1 MIGDHRDGELE
12 RVLQQALDDGNSV
25 WVVGD
30 IHGHLKT
37 FEALIERLNLSEG
50 SQPIYQK
57 KNPRKYWPSPL
68 GDHVI
73 CLGDLIDRGPD
84 SLGVLRLVESSENI
98 HSIRGNHDEMLRLSV
113 SPKHGKMM
121 KSWLKYGGAET
132 LRSFSDDPQEQ
143 IEIAREWLPFIES
156 LPTELILNSHRLV
169 HGGYDLSP
177 VWKGQFLIGKPLE
190 DQTNQDRMWSRTIF
204 TAASPPDPERQVI
217 VGHTTVQA
225 LSRDADGI
233 WGSELEKMVLDSG
246 IWATDVL
253 LDDGRPA
260 VLGIDT
266 GVFLTA
272 EENPRLTALNLQTG
286 QVVSQPLLN

>member
-1 MIGDHRDGELE
+1 
-12 RVLQQALDDGNSV
+12 
-25 WVVGD
+25 
-30 IHGHLKT
+30 
-37 FEALIERLNLSEG
+37 
-50 SQPIYQK
+50 
-57 KNPRKYWPSPL
+57 
-68 GDHVI
+68 
-73 CLGDLIDRGPD
+73 
-84 SLGVLRLVESSENI
+84 
-98 HSIRGNHDEMLRLSV
+98 
-113 SPKHGKMM
+113 
-121 KSWLKYGGAET
+121 
-132 LRSFSDDPQEQ
+132 
-143 IEIAREWLPFIES
+143 
-156 LPTELILNSHRLV
+156 
-169 HGGYDLSP
+169 
-177 VWKGQFLIGKPLE
+177 
-190 DQTNQDRMWSRTIF
+190 MWSRTIF

>member
-30 IHGHLKT
+30 IHGHLET
-37 FEALIERLNLSEG
+37 FQALIERLNLSKG

-84 SLGVLRLVESSENI
+84 SLGVLKLVEDSENI

-121 KSWLKYGGAET
+121 KSWLKYGGVDT
-132 LRSFSDDPQEQ
+132 LQSFSDDSDEQ
-143 IEIAREWLPFIES
+143 IEIAKEWLPFIEN
-156 LPTELILNSHRLV
+156 LPTELILRDHRLV
-169 HGGYDLSP
+169 HGGYDLS
-177 VWKGQFLIGKPLE
+177 KPLE
-190 DQTNQDRMWSRTIF
+190 GQTNQDRMWSRTIF
-204 TAASPPDPERQVI
+204 TAASPPDPKRQVI

-246 IWATDVL
+246 IWATDVRL
-253 LDDGRPA
+253 NDGRPA

-272 EENPRLTALNLQTG
+272 EENPRLTALDLQTG
-286 QVVSQPLLN
+286 QVISQPFLN

>member
-25 WVVGD
+25 WVIGD
-30 IHGHLKT
+30 IHGHLET
-37 FEALIERLNLSEG
+37 FQALIERLNLSKG

-84 SLGVLRLVESSENI
+84 SLGVLRFVEDSENI

-121 KSWLKYGGAET
+121 KSWLKYGGVDT
-132 LRSFSDDPQEQ
+132 LQSFSDDPDEQ
-143 IEIAREWLPFIES
+143 IEIAKEWLPFIES
-156 LPTELILNSHRLV
+156 LPTELVLNNHRLV
-169 HGGYDLSP
+169 HGGYDI
-177 VWKGQFLIGKPLE
+177 KKDLE
-190 DQTNQDRMWSRTIF
+190 EQNNQDRMFSRSIF
-204 TAASPPDPERQVI
+204 SLEVAIDSQRQVI

-225 LSRDADGI
+225 LSRDIDGV
-233 WGSELEKMVLDSG
+233 WASELEKMVLESG
-246 IWATDVL
+246 IWASDIL

-260 VLGIDT
+260 VMAIDT
-266 GVFLTA
+266 GIYLSD
-272 EENPRLTALNLQTG
+272 EELPRLTALNLLTG
-286 QVVSQPLLN
+286 EVVSQPRVESVTLD